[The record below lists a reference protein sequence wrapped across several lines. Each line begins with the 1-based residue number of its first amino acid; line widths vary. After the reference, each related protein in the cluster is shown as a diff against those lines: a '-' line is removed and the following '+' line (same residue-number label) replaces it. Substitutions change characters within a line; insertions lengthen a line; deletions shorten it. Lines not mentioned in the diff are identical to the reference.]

1 MRIRFAVL
9 MLSALFVCSGLFAQG
24 EPSSAASAEDEFF
37 GSVEVEAKQGAAEK
51 KNIEE
56 EVDKERVGLSGIMQG
71 ASSFTMTREYALGQ
85 RGIEDNALSN
95 VMSGDFLVDVRL
107 KKSFRAYLDLSLG
120 YLANG
125 VSVTHSFTNILTTYQ
140 GVPVAALPPGASL
153 LLSEPQTTLFG
164 LKEMF
169 VDFNAANTAYFRLGK
184 QVLQWGRGYF
194 WNPTDLINIERK
206 SFMSMDALREGV
218 FGLRSD
224 VTFAREFHL
233 YTFLDFNGIADIS
246 DTAFSARAEFLAGRT
261 EFGFSGWFKKDRIP
275 IYGVDLSTLLF
286 WELNLTG
293 EASFSWGDN
302 RDVMNSSG
310 MASPLHDQLVSK
322 VDIGLSRSFD
332 AWDVLDRIMVN
343 AEFFYNSSGYE
354 ENMFEKLPTPAL
366 ATFFG
371 NYYQAGYYGKYYG
384 AVFVSISQFGLH
396 DMTLVLSGLCNFSD
410 LSGIA
415 MANLSYSPVN
425 NFTLSLQVGS
435 YLGADRREYT
445 IAYNPS
451 TGSIGNNLMVAAL
464 TAKVA
469 F

>member
-1 MRIRFAVL
+1 
-9 MLSALFVCSGLFAQG
+9 
-24 EPSSAASAEDEFF
+24 
-37 GSVEVEAKQGAAEK
+37 
-51 KNIEE
+51 
-56 EVDKERVGLSGIMQG
+56 
-71 ASSFTMTREYALGQ
+71 
-85 RGIEDNALSN
+85 
-95 VMSGDFLVDVRL
+95 
-107 KKSFRAYLDLSLG
+107 
-120 YLANG
+120 
-125 VSVTHSFTNILTTYQ
+125 
-140 GVPVAALPPGASL
+140 
-153 LLSEPQTTLFG
+153 
-164 LKEMF
+164 
-169 VDFNAANTAYFRLGK
+169 
-184 QVLQWGRGYF
+184 
-194 WNPTDLINIERK
+194 
-206 SFMSMDALREGV
+206 
-218 FGLRSD
+218 
-224 VTFAREFHL
+224 
-233 YTFLDFNGIADIS
+233 
-246 DTAFSARAEFLAGRT
+246 
-261 EFGFSGWFKKDRIP
+261 
-275 IYGVDLSTLLF
+275 
-286 WELNLTG
+286 
-293 EASFSWGDN
+293 
-302 RDVMNSSG
+302 